1 MTARK
6 SNSLGAT
13 SPREDAR
20 LFKSSADNV
29 RGSRARE
36 DQLRE
41 NDDGTELTAEQQ
53 RALIRNEFQQE
64 ALPRVPEKAGWHFC
78 WLTTTSSYDPIHKRM
93 RLGYQP
99 VRAEELEG
107 FNSLR
112 MNAGEFEGC
121 VSCNEMVLFKIP
133 TERYLAIMQEFHHN
147 MPLEEE
153 EALKRQLVD
162 QNAQDSAGKKLG
174 QITDDSDG
182 FDHLAVKRRGVF
194 AT

>member
-1 MTARK
+1 MATRK
-6 SNSLGAT
+6 ANSLGAT
-13 SPREDAR
+13 SPSEDAR
-20 LFKSSADNV
+20 LFKSAAADA

-41 NDDGTELTAEQQ
+41 NDDGTEITAEQR
-53 RALIRNEFQQE
+53 RAMIRNEFQQE
-64 ALPRVPEKAGWHFC
+64 ALPRVPELAGWHFC

-99 VRAEELEG
+99 VRVEELEG

-112 MNAGEFEGC
+112 MTAGEFEGC
-121 VSCNEMVLFKIP
+121 ISCNEMVLFKIP
-133 TERYLAIMQEFHHN
+133 TDQYLAIMQEFHHN

-153 EALKRQLVD
+153 EALKQQLVD
-162 QNAQDSAGKKLG
+162 QNAKDSSGKKLG

-182 FDHLAVKRRGVF
+182 FDTLAVKRRGVF